1 MVDAIGVNRVAAT
14 DVVRASTATTAQ
26 SAMSV
31 VGGADAVQTAPD
43 TAASDAIAL
52 SRKLAVSP
60 PVDAAR
66 VAEIRKAIADGTFPI
81 LPATIADRML
91 ALKLD
96 WTSHDKA

>member
-1 MVDAIGVNRVAAT
+1 MA
-14 DVVRASTATTAQ
+14 
-26 SAMSV
+26 
-31 VGGADAVQTAPD
+31 
-43 TAASDAIAL
+43 
-52 SRKLAVSP
+52 P

-96 WTSHDKA
+96 WTSHEKA